1 MSLKL
6 FEARIFNRDV
16 RAAMRA
22 GRAND
27 TAFDDSWAETRFV
40 EIKAM
45 SADFARQI
53 AERRYPKDQ
62 GFEVEG
68 IDEV

>member
-1 MSLKL
+1 VSL
-6 FEARIFNRDV
+6 AT
-16 RAAMRA
+16 RA

-27 TAFDDSWAETRFV
+27 TAFGGSWAESRFV

-53 AERRYPKDQ
+53 AERRYPEDQ
-62 GFEVEG
+62 GVDVEG
-68 IDEV
+68 IDEA

>member
-1 MSLKL
+1 MAMKV
-6 FEARIFNRDV
+6 FEARVFNREV
-16 RAAMRA
+16 REALRL
-22 GRAND
+22 GRPNE
-27 TAFDDSWAETRFV
+27 TAFDDTWAETRFV

-53 AERRYPKDQ
+53 AERRYPAAQ

-68 IDEV
+68 IDEA